1 MLFIAFH
8 VNVWWGTCCSS
19 LFMLM
24 FGGVRVAHRVW
35 YVLFIALHVKVWW
48 GTCCSSLFMLMFGGV
63 RVVHRFS
70 C

>member
-1 MLFIAFH
+1 MGYVLFIAFH

-24 FGGVRVAHRVW
+24 FGGVRVV
-35 YVLFIALHVKVWW
+35 IAFHVNVWW
-48 GTCCSSLFMLMFGGV
+48 GTRCSSLFMLMFGGV
-63 RVVHRFS
+63 RVAHRFS

>member
-1 MLFIAFH
+1 MLMFGGVRCSSLCMLKFDGVRLFIALH

-19 LFMLM
+19 LCMLM
-24 FGGVRVAHRVW
+24 FD
-35 YVLFIALHVKVWW
+35 
-48 GTCCSSLFMLMFGGV
+48 GV

>member
-24 FGGVRVAHRVW
+24 FDG
-35 YVLFIALHVKVWW
+35 

>member
-1 MLFIAFH
+1 MLFIALHVNVWWGTCCSSLCMLMFDGVRLVGYVLLIAFH

-19 LFMLM
+19 L
-24 FGGVRVAHRVW
+24 
-35 YVLFIALHVKVWW
+35 
-48 GTCCSSLFMLMFGGV
+48 CMLMFGGV

>member
-24 FGGVRVAHRVW
+24 FGGVRVAHR
-35 YVLFIALHVKVWW
+35 LHDNVWW

>member
-8 VNVWWGTCCSS
+8 VNVLVG
-19 LFMLM
+19 
-24 FGGVRVAHRVW
+24 
-35 YVLFIALHVKVWW
+35 YVLFIALHVNVWW

-63 RVVHRFS
+63 RVVHRFA

>member
-19 LFMLM
+19 LCMLMFGGVRVAFMLM
-24 FGGVRVAHRVW
+24 FGGVRVA
-35 YVLFIALHVKVWW
+35 
-48 GTCCSSLFMLMFGGV
+48 SLCMLMFGGV

-70 C
+70 SLCSC

>member
-1 MLFIAFH
+1 MGYVLFIALHVNAWWGTCCSSLCMIMFGGVRVAHRFSSLFH

-19 LFMLM
+19 L
-24 FGGVRVAHRVW
+24 
-35 YVLFIALHVKVWW
+35 
-48 GTCCSSLFMLMFGGV
+48 CMLMFGGV

>member
-1 MLFIAFH
+1 MLLIAFH

-24 FGGVRVAHRVW
+24 FGGVRV
-35 YVLFIALHVKVWW
+35 VLIAFHVNVWW
-48 GTCCSSLFMLMFGGV
+48 STCCSSLCMLMFGGV
-63 RVVHRFS
+63 RVVHRFA

>member
-1 MLFIAFH
+1 MLFIALHVNVWWGTCCSSLFMLMFVGYVLLIAFH

-24 FGGVRVAHRVW
+24 FGGVRV
-35 YVLFIALHVKVWW
+35 
-48 GTCCSSLFMLMFGGV
+48 
-63 RVVHRFS
+63 VHRFA

>member
-24 FGGVRVAHRVW
+24 FGGVRVV
-35 YVLFIALHVKVWW
+35 IALHDNVWW